1 MLKLFCISCRDKETM
16 FVSESLRDRWRMMSS
31 TQAQTHD
38 ESEITMPGR
47 AREDGTFSGHKLL
60 QQFPVEVDQTSLSL
74 AKNEK

>member
-1 MLKLFCISCRDKETM
+1 
-16 FVSESLRDRWRMMSS
+16 MSS

-74 AKNEK
+74 AKNEKWATLL